1 MLNFSFSIQN
11 RKPNLKKEC
20 NCCRDTTMKLKH
32 IKLDNCVD
40 ADGNFLEGD
49 SMTIAI
55 NEPHQCACF
64 KCSN

>member
-1 MLNFSFSIQN
+1 
-11 RKPNLKKEC
+11 
-20 NCCRDTTMKLKH
+20 MKLKH